1 MTSKSLLADLQREG
15 RLCRQ
20 TAAPAQLEGLVEA
33 ARRNFEA
40 ARTVQGQIDE
50 AAFKLYYDGLL
61 QIGRVVLL
69 SAGYRP
75 SDGDQHKTTFQAA
88 GEILGPDFEDLIRK
102 LQKFRIKRNDCVYE
116 PTGLLGKSEV
126 EAIGKTATVFWAAV
140 KTHIGKTNPQLELFK
155 RFEG

>member
-1 MTSKSLLADLQREG
+1 MTSKSLLADLEREG
-15 RLCRQ
+15 KLRRQ
-20 TAAPAQLEGLVEA
+20 PVAPAQLEGLVDA

-40 ARTVQGQIDE
+40 ARALQGQIDE

-75 SDGDQHKTTFQAA
+75 CDGDQHKTTFQAA
-88 GEILGPDFEDLIRK
+88 GEILGPDLEDLIRK

-126 EAIGKTATVFWAAV
+126 EAIGRTAAAFLVAV
-140 KTHIGKTNPQLELFK
+140 KTHIRKTNPQLELFK